1 MDLDHA
7 IAAHVQWK
15 TKFRAAITSQQTLD
29 AATIGK
35 DNCCELG
42 QWLHGAGRSGHG
54 GRPEFVSLL
63 EKHKSFHKEAGF
75 VATTINSKKLD
86 EASKMIDV
94 GTPFTAASNAVG
106 VAINALKKAIA

>member
-1 MDLDHA
+1 MNLDNA

-15 TKFRAAITSQQTLD
+15 TKFRVAITAQQTLD

-42 QWLHGAGRSGHG
+42 QWLHGAGRGTYGS
-54 GRPEFVSLL
+54 RPEFVSLL
-63 EKHKSFHKEAGF
+63 EKHKSFHKEAGL
-75 VATTINSKKLD
+75 VATAINGKKFD
-86 EASKMIDV
+86 QASSMIEV

-106 VAINALKKAIA
+106 VAVNALKRAIA

>member
-15 TKFRAAITSQQTLD
+15 TKLRAAIASQQSLD
-29 AATIGK
+29 AATIVK
-35 DNCCELG
+35 DNCCDLG
-42 QWLHGAGRSGHG
+42 LWLHGAGRGSYGT
-54 GRPEFVSLL
+54 RPEFLSLL
-63 EKHKSFHKEAGF
+63 DKHKSFHKEAGF
-75 VATTINSKKLD
+75 VATMINNKKLD

-106 VAINALKKAIA
+106 VAINTLKKAIA